1 MKTKTRRAAGIAE
14 LGDYTTDRS
23 ILPISALGLIA
34 GTFGVAA
41 GWILL
46 KLIKLINNLSYYG
59 VWSTRVIEPG
69 GVLHHGHPAYW
80 TILIPVVGSIIV
92 GIMARYGSEKIRGH
106 GIPEALEAIMFN
118 GSRLDVKV
126 TILKPISSALSIGTG
141 GPFGAEGPII
151 MTGGAT
157 ASLLAQCFS
166 LTDAERKTLMIAGA
180 CAGMTAVFGTP
191 AAAIMFAIEL
201 LLLEL
206 KPRSFLP
213 VAVACIT
220 AAVERK
226 YILMP
231 SPLFPYVGGAIVDP
245 IHAIGWVGMGIIA
258 GFLSA
263 LLTIMVY
270 AAEDGFLKLPIHWMW
285 WPALGGLV
293 VGIGGMFDP
302 LALGVGYPN
311 IRHLLA
317 GGLTGMAA
325 VKLILVKAV
334 IWSIALG
341 SGTSGGTLAPLM
353 MMGGAIGTI
362 LAPIFPHAAPGF
374 WAVIGLAAILGGTL
388 RSPLTSTLFAVELT
402 GNYSILLPIITAS
415 MASSAVTILVM
426 KRSVLTEKI
435 SRHGHHF
442 NREYIVDPF
451 SITRAGEI
459 MASPAET
466 LNSSMTIG
474 NAIDYFLAPEPRHRA
489 YPVTDDNGDL
499 VGMVSRSDILAWIGN
514 TVDRSV
520 KLGEALADRPTITAW
535 AGEMANTV
543 ISRMIAED
551 TARMPV
557 VDNEGKLAGIISR
570 ADLLRVHHRVSAAET
585 KRDRYFRRRA
595 AIAADAATKPEVGS
609 PPAPVVKAPPAKRT
623 GEVVSNDQPAG

>member
-1 MKTKTRRAAGIAE
+1 MKTKIRRPAGITE

-23 ILPISALGLIA
+23 ILPISALSLIA

-59 VWSTRVIEPG
+59 IWSTRIMQPG
-69 GVLHHGHPAYW
+69 GVLHHSHPAYW
-80 TILIPVVGSIIV
+80 TILIPVVGSIVV

-166 LTDAERKTLMIAGA
+166 LTDSERKTLMIAGA
-180 CAGMTAVFGTP
+180 CAGMTAVFSTP
-191 AAAIMFAIEL
+191 AAAIMFAVEL

-220 AAVERK
+220 AAIERK

-231 SPLFPYVGGAIVDP
+231 SPLFPYAGGAIVNP
-245 IHAIGWVGMGIIA
+245 IHAIGWVGMGGIA
-258 GFLSA
+258 GLLSA
-263 LLTIMVY
+263 LLTIIVY

-325 VKLILVKAV
+325 VKLVVVKAI

-353 MMGGAIGTI
+353 MMGGAVGTI

-388 RSPLTSTLFAVELT
+388 RSPFTSTLFAVELT

-415 MASSAVTILVM
+415 MASSAVTILLM

-435 SRHGHHF
+435 SRRGHHF
-442 NREYIVDPF
+442 NREYTVDPF
-451 SITRAGEI
+451 SIMRVGGI

-474 NAIDYFLAPEPRHRA
+474 NAIDYFLAHEPRHRA
-489 YPVTDDNGDL
+489 YPVTDDSGDL
-499 VGMVSRSDILAWIGN
+499 VGLVSRSDVLAWIGN
-514 TVDRSV
+514 ASDRSI
-520 KLGEALADRPTITAW
+520 KLGEALANRTVVTAW
-535 AGEMANTV
+535 ASEMATTV
-543 ISRMIAED
+543 IGRMIAED
-551 TARMPV
+551 APRMPV
-557 VDNEGKLAGIISR
+557 VDAEGKLAGIISR
-570 ADLLRVHHRVSAAET
+570 ADLLRVHHSVVSAET
-585 KRDRYFRRRA
+585 RRERYFRRRA
-595 AIAADAATKPEVGS
+595 AIAADTATNPATDP
-609 PPAPVVKAPPAKRT
+609 PPAPVVKAPPMKRA
-623 GEVVSNDQPAG
+623 GEVVDK